1 MSNVNKKSHWIWC
14 EKWRPQVIDDCV
26 LPTATKETFK
36 QYVVDGKI
44 PSMILC
50 GGPGSGKTTSAR
62 ALCNE
67 TGADWILINC
77 SDENGV
83 DVLRTKIKQ
92 FASTVSFSDA
102 KKVVILDE
110 SDYLSPNAQAAF
122 RGLIEEFAHH
132 CTFIFTCNYKNKLIE
147 PLHSRCAVFEF
158 KIPISE
164 KPEVAKQVFKRMC
177 WILEQESVEYDKK
190 VVAELVQ
197 KYFPDFRRILN
208 EMQRYS
214 VKGCIDSGILVAGGN
229 ESYAPLI
236 SALRAKKYSDV
247 RKWVSQNSD
256 IDSTKVFR
264 DLYDILHEKVSPKC
278 FGSLVLTLAEYQ
290 YRAAFVADQEI
301 NTVAALVALM
311 MDLEFQ
317 SG

>member
-1 MSNVNKKSHWIWC
+1 MNPVNKNHWLWC

-26 LPTATKETFK
+26 LPAATKETFK
-36 QYVVDGKI
+36 QYVLDGNI

-67 TGADWILINC
+67 TKSDWMIINC
-77 SDENGV
+77 SDENGI

-122 RGLIEEFAHH
+122 RGLIEEYAKN

-147 PLHSRCAVFEF
+147 PLHSRCVVFDY
-158 KIPISE
+158 KIPTVE
-164 KPEVAKQVFKRMC
+164 KPSIAKQVFQRMC
-177 WILEQESVEYDKK
+177 YVLTEESITFDKK

-197 KYFPDFRRILN
+197 KYFPDFRRMLN

-214 VKGCIDSGILVAGGN
+214 AKGTIDTGILIAGGN
-229 ESYAPLI
+229 DSYAPLME
-236 SALRAKKYSDV
+236 ALKEKKYADV

-256 IDSTKVFR
+256 IDSAKIFR
-264 DLYDILHEKVSPKC
+264 DLYDILHERVSPKS
-278 FGSLVLTLAEYQ
+278 FGNMVLTIADYS
-290 YRAAFVADQEI
+290 YRSAFVADQEI
-301 NTVAALVALM
+301 NTVAALVTLM
-311 MDLEFQ
+311 MDLEFK
-317 SG
+317 